1 MCLGIFPIESVAMNF
16 TDIKECANGTSNCSV
31 DAMCNNT
38 EGSYCCKCKPGFT
51 GNGRT
56 CKGKT
61 EPCLRV

>member
-16 TDIKECANGTSNCSV
+16 TDINECSEGTSNCSA

-38 EGSYCCKCKPGFT
+38 EGSYRCKRKPGFT

-56 CKGKT
+56 
-61 EPCLRV
+61 